1 MAKKRVHRVRE
12 ARPEYGDREEA
23 VSATDFKTHCL
34 ELIDR
39 IQRTRGEVVVTRYG
53 KPVARL
59 VPVEREGPSAVG
71 CLRGGVLD
79 MGDLVAATGER
90 WDADA

>member
-1 MAKKRVHRVRE
+1 MARKRVHRVRE
-12 ARPEYGDREEA
+12 ARPEYGEREET
-23 VSATDFKTHCL
+23 VTATDFKARCL

-39 IQRTRGEVVVTRYG
+39 IERTRGEVTVTRYG

-59 VPVEREGPSAVG
+59 VPVDVERPSALG
-71 CLRGGVLD
+71 CLRGGVRS
-79 MGDLVAATGER
+79 MGDLVAPTGER